1 MQWNMTTNNYGGYK
15 MSNIDELEKIQE
27 LKEKGIL
34 SEEEFETEKAKILN
48 VNSNSEKNIK
58 DEQKKESKILKNKKI
73 KHCKKCG
80 AEIEEGATFC
90 GKCGTRIKG
99 VKIRNT
105 IIIGCSIL
113 VIIFFIYAIIT
124 FINPNINEKEME
136 EMLKGAESGTYLQE
150 NTVKIGKEIDFEYK
164 EYNKLV
170 SYSCTYMNGN
180 TTLEAGGLIF
190 VNKNN
195 FKIIKL
201 DLTYTSILHYLIEE
215 NQSSK
220 LEQVMILLGNCI
232 KDNNVEQI
240 STNNMDLEKYM
251 EVNREVGKV
260 VGVQLGREIL
270 KTNNLNKAYQ
280 NLVNSTYLY
289 GKDEITPRYIGTQTT
304 EQEYVWTVID
314 EYTARILYTT
324 NIRTYNQLVAMYG
337 PPYEN
342 VQKFVVYDLTK
353 EGAPKEG
360 TYKDIEEAKKEL
372 NVEE

>member
-1 MQWNMTTNNYGGYK
+1 
-15 MSNIDELEKIQE
+15 MSKIDELEKIQE

-34 SEEEFETEKAKILN
+34 SEEEFEKEKAKILN
-48 VNSNSEKNIK
+48 ANLNTEKTIK
-58 DEQKKESKILKNKKI
+58 DEKKKESKILKNKEI

-80 AEIEEGATFC
+80 AETEEGATFC

-105 IIIGCSIL
+105 IIIICSIL
-113 VIIFFIYAIIT
+113 VIILFIYAIIT
-124 FINPNINEKEME
+124 FINPKVSKEEMT
-136 EMLKGAESGTYLQE
+136 EMLKGAENGTYLQE
-150 NTVKIGKEIDFEYK
+150 DTVKIGKEIDFNYK

-170 SYSCTYMNGN
+170 SYSCTYINGN
-180 TTLEAGGLIF
+180 TTLETGGLMF

-201 DLTYTSILHYLIEE
+201 DLTYTSLLHYLIKE

-220 LEQVMILLGNCI
+220 LEQVIIILGNCI

-240 STNNMDLEKYM
+240 NTHNMDLEKYM

-260 VGVQLGREIL
+260 VGIELGREIL
-270 KTNNLNKAYQ
+270 KTNNLSKAYQ

-289 GKDEITPRYIGTQTT
+289 GKDEITPRYIGTQIT

-337 PPYEN
+337 APYAN
-342 VQKFVVYDLTK
+342 VQKFVVYDFTK
-353 EGAPKEG
+353 EGTPKKG

>member
-1 MQWNMTTNNYGGYK
+1 
-15 MSNIDELEKIQE
+15 MSNIDELEEIQE

-34 SEEEFETEKAKILN
+34 SEEEFEKEKAKILN
-48 VNSNSEKNIK
+48 ANLNTEKTIK
-58 DEQKKESKILKNKKI
+58 DEKKKESKILKNKEI

-80 AEIEEGATFC
+80 AETEEGATFC

-99 VKIRNT
+99 VKIGNT

-124 FINPNINEKEME
+124 FINPNVNEKEMA
-136 EMLKGAESGTYLQE
+136 EMLMGAESGTYLQE
-150 NTVKIGKEIDFEYK
+150 DTVKIGKEIDFNYK

-170 SYSCTYMNGN
+170 SYSCTYINGN
-180 TTLEAGGLIF
+180 TTLEAGGLMF

-220 LEQVMILLGNCI
+220 LEQVMLLLGNCI

-270 KTNNLNKAYQ
+270 ETNNLNKTYQ

-289 GKDEITPRYIGTQTT
+289 GKDEITPRYIGNQTT

-342 VQKFVVYDLTK
+342 VQKFVVYDFTK
-353 EGAPKEG
+353 EGTPKEG